1 MAKLKYHHHSLIAT
15 AAAVFCS
22 SAALAQT
29 TLPTVTITSRA
40 EAPVSIGGFGDTP
53 VAKLPLQASVIS
65 NERLTDLGIN
75 ALAGITSLDASISDA
90 YNAQGYV
97 SYLKIRGFDLDN
109 RFNYRRDGLAIN
121 AETALPLGNK
131 SAIEVL
137 KGTSGIQAGTSAPGG
152 LVNLI
157 VKRPTATNSTTVG
170 LAFSERGTVEAT
182 LDLNRRISPDIGLRI
197 NASAAHLDPLLHDA
211 KGSRHLLAAAADW
224 KVSPD
229 TLVEAEFE
237 LSRQSQRS
245 QPGFS
250 MLGNVLPSAKSI
262 DPRTNLN
269 NQPWSLPV
277 VFNGQTASLRIS
289 QRLSDDWRAQAHLG
303 VQRLKTD
310 DRLAY
315 AFGCYDAAADAY
327 YADRYCPNGDFD
339 QYDFRSDGEKRNS
352 DALDLSLSGK
362 VVAIGMRHDISTGVL
377 FSRFKSRFG
386 GQAYNY
392 AGTGNINGQLVT
404 TPDPTLSDANTN
416 RDERSTEIYLRD
428 AIQLTTQWQAW
439 LGLRATHLQRAS
451 VRVNAPAGD
460 SRPTDYPQSFTTP
473 WLGLSYAVN
482 PQLMAYASWGQGTE
496 SEVAPNRPRYSN
508 GGEALPALKSD
519 QLEVGLK
526 AGSNTVDWSV
536 NAFDVK
542 RPQFRD
548 IGACSS
554 VANSCVRQ
562 ADGNARH
569 RGVEAQAD
577 LKWTGGGLL
586 ASAMRLRA
594 RVEGSIDASL
604 NGLKPAN
611 TPESTLKL
619 QARQNVLPGL
629 LLQAGLV
636 YEGPRA
642 VLPDNSVNIP
652 GWTRLDAGARFEQ
665 VLSGKQ
671 LLTWRIGVDN
681 LADRRAWK
689 ESPYQY
695 GHVYL
700 YPLAGRTWR
709 ASVEVQL

>member
-1 MAKLKYHHHSLIAT
+1 MAKKLNHLSLIAT

-29 TLPTVTITSRA
+29 LPTVTISSRA
-40 EAPVSIGGFGDTP
+40 EAPVGIGGFGDTP
-53 VAKLPLQASVIS
+53 VAKPPLQASVIS
-65 NERLTDLGIN
+65 NERLLDLGIES
-75 ALAGITSLDASISDA
+75 LAGITSLDASLSDA
-90 YNAQGYV
+90 YNGQGYV

-109 RFNYRRDGLAIN
+109 RFNYRRDGLPIN

-131 SAIEVL
+131 SALEVL

-157 VKRPTATNSTTVG
+157 VKRPIGTSSATNSTTVG
-170 LAFSERGTVEAT
+170 LAFSEAGTAEAS

-197 NASAAHLDPLLHDA
+197 NASAAQLDPLLHDA

-224 KVSPD
+224 KISPD

-237 LSRQSQRS
+237 LSRQNQRS

-250 MLGNVLPSAKSI
+250 MLGNVLPSAKAI

-277 VFNGQTASLRIS
+277 VFNGQTASLRVS

-315 AFGCYDAAADAY
+315 AFGCSDADGSY
-327 YADRYCPNGDFD
+327 YADRYCPNGNFD
-339 QYDFRSDGEKRNS
+339 QYDFRSEGERRNS
-352 DALDLSLSGK
+352 DALDLSLAGSFMT
-362 VVAIGMRHDISTGVL
+362 AGMRHHISTGVL

-416 RDERSTEIYLRD
+416 RDERSTEVYLRD
-428 AIQLTTQWQAW
+428 AVQLTAQWQAW

-451 VRVNAPAGD
+451 VRVNTTD
-460 SRPTDYPQSFTTP
+460 TRPTDYPQSFTTP
-473 WLGLSYAVN
+473 WLGLSVAVN

-496 SEVAPNRPRYSN
+496 SEVAPNRRRYSN
-508 GGEALPALKSD
+508 GGKALPALKSD

-526 AGSNTVDWSV
+526 AGSSTVDWSV
-536 NAFDVK
+536 NAFDIG

-548 IGACSS
+548 IGTCD

-562 ADGNARH
+562 ADGHARH

-594 RVEGSIDASL
+594 RIEGSIDTSL

-619 QARQNVLPGL
+619 QARQSILPGL
-629 LLQAGLV
+629 QLQAGLV
-636 YEGPRA
+636 HEGPRA
-642 VLPDNSVNIP
+642 VLPNNSVNIP

-665 VLSGKQ
+665 ILSNKQ

-681 LADRRAWK
+681 LANRRAWK

-695 GHVYL
+695 EHIYL

>member
-1 MAKLKYHHHSLIAT
+1 MAKLKHSLIAT
-15 AAAVFCS
+15 ATAVFCS

-29 TLPTVTITSRA
+29 RPMLPTVTITRPA

-65 NERLTDLGIN
+65 DERLADLGIS
-75 ALAGITSLDASISDA
+75 AVAGITRIDASISDA
-90 YNAQGYV
+90 YNAQGYI

-109 RFNYRRDGLAIN
+109 RFNYRRDGLPIN

-157 VKRPTATNSTTVG
+157 VKRPMATDSTTVG
-170 LAFSERGTVEAT
+170 LALSERGTVEAT
-182 LDLNRRISPDIGLRI
+182 LDLNRRINPGMGLRV

-211 KGSRHLLAAAADW
+211 KGSRQLLAAAADW
-224 KVSPD
+224 KLSPD
-229 TLVEAEFE
+229 TRIEAEFE

-269 NQPWSLPV
+269 NQSWSLPV
-277 VFNGQTASLRIS
+277 VFNGQTASLRVS
-289 QRLSDDWRAQAHLG
+289 QRLNDNWRAQAHLG
-303 VQRLKTD
+303 VQRLKSD

-315 AFGCYDAAADAY
+315 AFGCYDAAADTY
-327 YADRYCPNGDFD
+327 YADRYCPNGNFD
-339 QYDFRSDGEKRNS
+339 QYDFRSEGERRNS
-352 DALDLSLSGK
+352 DALDLSLAGK
-362 VVAIGMRHDISTGVL
+362 FTAAGMRHDISTGL
-377 FSRFKSRFG
+377 LLSRFTSRFG
-386 GQAYNY
+386 GQAYNA
-392 AGTGNINGQLVT
+392 AGTGNISGLLLT
-404 TPDPTLSDANTN
+404 APDPTLNDANTN
-416 RDERSTEIYLRD
+416 RDERSTEFYLRD
-428 AIQLTTQWQAW
+428 AIALTAQWQAW
-439 LGLRATHLQRAS
+439 LGLRATHLQRAT
-451 VRVNAPAGD
+451 VRVNTSD
-460 SRPTDYPQSFTTP
+460 IRPTNYPQSFTTP
-473 WLGLSYAVN
+473 WLGLSFAVN
-482 PQLMAYASWGQGTE
+482 SQLMAYASWGQGTE
-496 SEVAPNRPRYSN
+496 SEVAPNRSRYSN
-508 GGEALPALKSD
+508 RGQALPALKSE
-519 QLEVGLK
+519 QLELGLK
-526 AGSNTVDWSV
+526 SGSTAVDWSV

-548 IGACSS
+548 IGSCDI
-554 VANSCVRQ
+554 ANSCVRQ

-594 RVEGSIDASL
+594 RNEASVVAGL

-619 QARQNVLPGL
+619 QVRQNVLPGL
-629 LLQAGLV
+629 PGLQLHAGLV
-636 YEGPRA
+636 FEGPRA
-642 VLPDNSVNIP
+642 VLPDNSVNIA
-652 GWTRLDAGARFEQ
+652 GWTRLDAGARFDQ
-665 VLSGKQ
+665 PLSNKQ
-671 LLTWRIGVDN
+671 LLTWRVGVDN

-695 GHVYL
+695 EHVYL
-700 YPLAGRTWR
+700 YALAGRTLR
-709 ASVEVQL
+709 ASVEIQL

>member
-1 MAKLKYHHHSLIAT
+1 MAKLKHSLIAT
-15 AAAVFCS
+15 ATAVFCS

-29 TLPTVTITSRA
+29 RPMLPTVTITRPA

-65 NERLTDLGIN
+65 DERLADLGIS
-75 ALAGITSLDASISDA
+75 AVAGITRIDASISDA
-90 YNAQGYV
+90 YNAQGYI

-109 RFNYRRDGLAIN
+109 RFNYRRDGLPIN

-157 VKRPTATNSTTVG
+157 VKRPIATDSTTVG
-170 LAFSERGTVEAT
+170 LALSERGTVEAT
-182 LDLNRRISPDIGLRI
+182 LDLNRRINPGMGLRV

-211 KGSRHLLAAAADW
+211 KGSRQLLAAAADW
-224 KVSPD
+224 KLSPD
-229 TLVEAEFE
+229 TRIEAEFE

-269 NQPWSLPV
+269 NQSWSLPV
-277 VFNGQTASLRIS
+277 VFNGQTASLRVS
-289 QRLSDDWRAQAHLG
+289 QRFNDDWRAQAHLG
-303 VQRLKTD
+303 VQRLKSD

-315 AFGCYDAAADAY
+315 AFGCYDAAADTY
-327 YADRYCPNGDFD
+327 YADRYCPSGNFD
-339 QYDFRSDGEKRNS
+339 QYDFRSEGERRNS
-352 DALDLSLSGK
+352 DALDLSLAGK
-362 VVAIGMRHDISTGVL
+362 FTAAGMRHDISTGL
-377 FSRFKSRFG
+377 LLSRFTSRFG
-386 GQAYNY
+386 GQAYNA
-392 AGTGNINGQLVT
+392 AGTGNISGLLLT
-404 TPDPTLSDANTN
+404 APDPTLNDANTN
-416 RDERSTEIYLRD
+416 RDERSTEFYLRD
-428 AIQLTTQWQAW
+428 AIALTAQWQAW
-439 LGLRATHLQRAS
+439 LGLRATHLQRAT
-451 VRVNAPAGD
+451 VRVNTSD
-460 SRPTDYPQSFTTP
+460 TRPTNYPQSFTTP
-473 WLGLSYAVN
+473 WLGLSFAVN
-482 PQLMAYASWGQGTE
+482 SQLMAYASWGQGTE
-496 SEVAPNRPRYSN
+496 SEVAPNRSRYSN
-508 GGEALPALKSD
+508 RGQALPALKSE
-519 QLEVGLK
+519 QLEFGLK
-526 AGSNTVDWSV
+526 SGSTAVDWSV

-548 IGACSS
+548 IGSCDI
-554 VANSCVRQ
+554 ANSCVRQ

-594 RVEGSIDASL
+594 RNEASVVAGL

-619 QARQNVLPGL
+619 QVRQNVLPSLPGL
-629 LLQAGLV
+629 QLHAGLV
-636 YEGPRA
+636 FEGPRA
-642 VLPDNSVNIP
+642 VLPDNSVNIA
-652 GWTRLDAGARFEQ
+652 GWTRLDAGARFDQ
-665 VLSGKQ
+665 PLSNKQ
-671 LLTWRIGVDN
+671 LLTWRVGVDN

-695 GHVYL
+695 EHVYL
-700 YPLAGRTWR
+700 YALAGRTWR
-709 ASVEVQL
+709 ASVEIQL

>member
-1 MAKLKYHHHSLIAT
+1 MAKKLKYHHSLIAT

-29 TLPTVTITSRA
+29 LPTVTITSRA
-40 EAPVSIGGFGDTP
+40 DAPVSIGGFGDTP
-53 VAKLPLQASVIS
+53 VAKLPLQASVIG
-65 NERLTDLGIN
+65 NERLTDLGIS

-109 RFNYRRDGLAIN
+109 RFNYRRDGLPIN
-121 AETALPLGNK
+121 AEAALPLGNK

-157 VKRPTATNSTTVG
+157 VKRPMATNSTSVG
-170 LAFSERGTVEAT
+170 LAFSEAGTAEAT
-182 LDLNRRISPDIGLRI
+182 LDLNRRISPEIGLRI

-211 KGSRHLLAAAADW
+211 KGSRHLLSAAADW

-250 MLGNVLPSAKSI
+250 MLGSLLPSAKSI

-277 VFNGQTASLRIS
+277 VFNGRTASLRVS

-303 VQRLKTD
+303 VQRLETD

-315 AFGCYDAAADAY
+315 AFGCYDAAADTY
-327 YADRYCPNGDFD
+327 YADRYCPNGNFD
-339 QYDFRSDGEKRNS
+339 QYDFRSEGEHRNS
-352 DALDLSLSGK
+352 DALDLSLAGK
-362 VVAIGMRHDISTGVL
+362 FITAGMRHDISTGLL

-392 AGTGNINGQLVT
+392 AGTGNINGQLLT
-404 TPDPTLSDANTN
+404 TPDPTLNDANTN
-416 RDERSTEIYLRD
+416 RNERSTEIYLRD
-428 AIQLTTQWQAW
+428 AIQLTAQWQAW
-439 LGLRATHLQRAS
+439 LGLRATHLQRES
-451 VRVNAPAGD
+451 VRVNTTQT
-460 SRPTDYPQSFTTP
+460 RPTDYPQSFTTP
-473 WLGLSYAVN
+473 WLGLSVAVN
-482 PQLMAYASWGQGTE
+482 PRLMAYASWGQGTE
-496 SEVAPNRPRYSN
+496 SEVAPNRSRYRN
-508 GGEALPALKSD
+508 GGQALPALKSE
-519 QLEVGLK
+519 QLEIGLK

-548 IGACSS
+548 IGACD

-569 RGVEAQAD
+569 RGIEAQAE
-577 LKWTGGGLL
+577 LKWSGGGLL

-594 RVEGSIDASL
+594 RNEGSIDASL
-604 NGLKPAN
+604 NGLKPTN

-619 QARQNVLPGL
+619 QARQNALPGL
-629 LLQAGLV
+629 QLQASLV
-636 YEGPRA
+636 YEGARA

-665 VLSGKQ
+665 MLSNKQ

-681 LADRRAWK
+681 IADRRAWK

-695 GHVYL
+695 EHVYL

>member
-1 MAKLKYHHHSLIAT
+1 MAKLKHSLIAT
-15 AAAVFCS
+15 ATAVFCS

-29 TLPTVTITSRA
+29 RPMLPTVTITRPA

-65 NERLTDLGIN
+65 DERLADLGIS
-75 ALAGITSLDASISDA
+75 AVAGITRIDASISDA
-90 YNAQGYV
+90 YNAQGYI

-109 RFNYRRDGLAIN
+109 RFNYRRDGLPIN

-157 VKRPTATNSTTVG
+157 VKRPMATDSTTVG
-170 LAFSERGTVEAT
+170 LALSERGTVEAT
-182 LDLNRRISPDIGLRI
+182 LDLNRRINPGMGLRV

-211 KGSRHLLAAAADW
+211 KGSRQLLAAAADW
-224 KVSPD
+224 KLSPD
-229 TLVEAEFE
+229 TRIEAEFE

-269 NQPWSLPV
+269 NQSWSLPV
-277 VFNGQTASLRIS
+277 VFNGQTASLRVS
-289 QRLSDDWRAQAHLG
+289 QRLNDNWRAQAHLG
-303 VQRLKTD
+303 VQRLKSD

-315 AFGCYDAAADAY
+315 AFGCYDAAADTY
-327 YADRYCPNGDFD
+327 YADRYCPSGNFD
-339 QYDFRSDGEKRNS
+339 QYDFRSEGERRNS
-352 DALDLSLSGK
+352 DALDLSLAGNFT
-362 VVAIGMRHDISTGVL
+362 AAGMRHDISTGL
-377 FSRFKSRFG
+377 LLSRFTSRFG
-386 GQAYNY
+386 GQAYNA
-392 AGTGNINGQLVT
+392 AGTGNISGLLLT
-404 TPDPTLSDANTN
+404 APDPTLNDANTN
-416 RDERSTEIYLRD
+416 RDERSTEFYLRD
-428 AIQLTTQWQAW
+428 AIALTAQWQAW
-439 LGLRATHLQRAS
+439 LGLRATHLQRAT
-451 VRVNAPAGD
+451 VRVNTSD
-460 SRPTDYPQSFTTP
+460 IRPTNYPQSFTTP
-473 WLGLSYAVN
+473 WLGLSFAVN
-482 PQLMAYASWGQGTE
+482 SQLMAYASWGQGTE
-496 SEVAPNRPRYSN
+496 SEVAPNRSRYSN
-508 GGEALPALKSD
+508 RGQALPALKSE
-519 QLEVGLK
+519 QLEFGLK
-526 AGSNTVDWSV
+526 SGSTAVDWSV

-548 IGACSS
+548 IGSCDI
-554 VANSCVRQ
+554 ANSCVRQ

-586 ASAMRLRA
+586 ASAMLLRA
-594 RVEGSIDASL
+594 RNEASVVAGL

-619 QARQNVLPGL
+619 QVRQNVLPGL
-629 LLQAGLV
+629 PGLQLHAGLV
-636 YEGPRA
+636 FEGPRA
-642 VLPDNSVNIP
+642 VLPDNSVNIA
-652 GWTRLDAGARFEQ
+652 GWTRLDAGVRFDQ
-665 VLSGKQ
+665 SLSNKQ
-671 LLTWRIGVDN
+671 LLTWRVGVDN

-695 GHVYL
+695 EHVYL
-700 YPLAGRTWR
+700 YALAGRTLR
-709 ASVEVQL
+709 ASVEIQL

>member
-1 MAKLKYHHHSLIAT
+1 
-15 AAAVFCS
+15 
-22 SAALAQT
+22 
-29 TLPTVTITSRA
+29 
-40 EAPVSIGGFGDTP
+40 
-53 VAKLPLQASVIS
+53 
-65 NERLTDLGIN
+65 
-75 ALAGITSLDASISDA
+75 
-90 YNAQGYV
+90 
-97 SYLKIRGFDLDN
+97 
-109 RFNYRRDGLAIN
+109 
-121 AETALPLGNK
+121 
-131 SAIEVL
+131 
-137 KGTSGIQAGTSAPGG
+137 
-152 LVNLI
+152 
-157 VKRPTATNSTTVG
+157 
-170 LAFSERGTVEAT
+170 
-182 LDLNRRISPDIGLRI
+182 
-197 NASAAHLDPLLHDA
+197 
-211 KGSRHLLAAAADW
+211 
-224 KVSPD
+224 
-229 TLVEAEFE
+229 
-237 LSRQSQRS
+237 
-245 QPGFS
+245 
-250 MLGNVLPSAKSI
+250 MLGSVLPSAKSV

-277 VFNGQTASLRIS
+277 AFNGQTGSLRIS
-289 QRLSDDWRAQAHLG
+289 QRLSEDWRAQAHLG

-315 AFGCYDAAADAY
+315 AFGCYAENTEPPY
-327 YADRYCPNGDFD
+327 RYCRDGTFD
-339 QYDFRSDGEKRNS
+339 QYDFRSEGERRNS
-352 DALDLSLSGK
+352 DALDLSLAGK
-362 VVAIGMRHDISTGVL
+362 FMAAGMRHDISTGVL

-392 AGTGNINGQLVT
+392 AGPGNINGMLVT

-416 RDERSTEIYLRD
+416 RDERSTELYLRD
-428 AIQLTTQWQAW
+428 AVQLTAQWQAW
-439 LGLRATHLQRAS
+439 LGLRSTHLQRAS
-451 VRVNAPAGD
+451 VRVNTTD
-460 SRPTDYPQSFTTP
+460 TRPTDYPQSFTTP

-482 PQLMAYASWGQGTE
+482 KQLMAYASWGQGTE
-496 SEVAPNRPRYSN
+496 SEVAPNRSRYRN
-508 GGEALPALKSD
+508 GGQALPALKSD
-519 QLEVGLK
+519 QLELGLK
-526 AGSNTVDWSV
+526 AGSNSVDWSV

-548 IGACSS
+548 IGACD
-554 VANSCVRQ
+554 VASSCVRQ

-594 RVEGSIDASL
+594 RNEGSITASL
-604 NGLKPAN
+604 NGLKPTN

-629 LLQAGLV
+629 QLQAGLV

-665 VLSGKQ
+665 LLSSKQ

-695 GHVYL
+695 DHVYL

-709 ASVEVQL
+709 ASVEIQL

>member
-1 MAKLKYHHHSLIAT
+1 MAKLKHSLIAT
-15 AAAVFCS
+15 ATAVFCS

-29 TLPTVTITSRA
+29 RPMLPTVTITRPA

-65 NERLTDLGIN
+65 DERLADLGIS
-75 ALAGITSLDASISDA
+75 AVAGITRIDASISDA
-90 YNAQGYV
+90 YNAQGYI

-109 RFNYRRDGLAIN
+109 RFNYRRDGLPIN

-157 VKRPTATNSTTVG
+157 VKRPMATDSTTVG
-170 LAFSERGTVEAT
+170 LALSERGTVEAT
-182 LDLNRRISPDIGLRI
+182 LDLNRRINPGMGLRV

-211 KGSRHLLAAAADW
+211 KGSRQLLAAAADW
-224 KVSPD
+224 KLSPD
-229 TLVEAEFE
+229 TRIEAEFE

-269 NQPWSLPV
+269 NQSWSLPV
-277 VFNGQTASLRIS
+277 VFNGQTASLRVS
-289 QRLSDDWRAQAHLG
+289 QRLNDNWRAQAHLG
-303 VQRLKTD
+303 VQRLKSD

-315 AFGCYDAAADAY
+315 AFGCYDAAADTY
-327 YADRYCPNGDFD
+327 YADRYCPSGNFD
-339 QYDFRSDGEKRNS
+339 QYDFRSEGERRNS
-352 DALDLSLSGK
+352 DALDLSLAGK
-362 VVAIGMRHDISTGVL
+362 FTAAGMRHDISTGL
-377 FSRFKSRFG
+377 LLSRFTSRFG
-386 GQAYNY
+386 GQAYNA
-392 AGTGNINGQLVT
+392 AGTGNISGLLLT
-404 TPDPTLSDANTN
+404 APDPTLNDANTN
-416 RDERSTEIYLRD
+416 RDERSTEFYLRD
-428 AIQLTTQWQAW
+428 AIALTAQWQAW
-439 LGLRATHLQRAS
+439 LGLRATHLQRAT
-451 VRVNAPAGD
+451 VRVNTSD
-460 SRPTDYPQSFTTP
+460 IRPTNYPQSFTTP
-473 WLGLSYAVN
+473 WLGLSFAVN
-482 PQLMAYASWGQGTE
+482 SQLMAYASWGQGTE
-496 SEVAPNRPRYSN
+496 SEVAPNRSRYSN
-508 GGEALPALKSD
+508 RGQALPALKSE
-519 QLEVGLK
+519 QLELGLK
-526 AGSNTVDWSV
+526 SGSTAVDWSV

-548 IGACSS
+548 IGNCDM
-554 VANSCVRQ
+554 ANSCVRQ

-594 RVEGSIDASL
+594 RNEASVVAGL

-619 QARQNVLPGL
+619 QVRQNVLPGL
-629 LLQAGLV
+629 PGLQLHAGLV
-636 YEGPRA
+636 FEGPRA
-642 VLPDNSVNIP
+642 VLPDNSVNIA
-652 GWTRLDAGARFEQ
+652 GWTRLDAGARFDQ
-665 VLSGKQ
+665 PLSNKQ
-671 LLTWRIGVDN
+671 LLTWRVGVDN

-695 GHVYL
+695 EHVYL
-700 YPLAGRTWR
+700 YALAGRTLR
-709 ASVEVQL
+709 ASVEIQL

>member
-1 MAKLKYHHHSLIAT
+1 MAKKLNHSLIAT
-15 AAAVFCS
+15 AASAVFCN
-22 SAALAQT
+22 SAAWAQT
-29 TLPTVTITSRA
+29 SLPTVTVTSRA
-40 EAPVSIGGFGDTP
+40 DAPVSIGGFGETP
-53 VAKLPLQASVIS
+53 VAKLPLQASIIT
-65 NERLTDLGIN
+65 NERLTDLGIS
-75 ALAGITSLDASISDA
+75 ALAGVTSLDASISDA
-90 YNAQGYV
+90 YNAQGYI

-109 RFNYRRDGLAIN
+109 RFNYRRDGLPIN

-137 KGTSGIQAGTSAPGG
+137 KGSSGIQAGTSAPGG

-157 VKRPTATNSTTVG
+157 VKRPMATDSTTVG
-170 LAFSERGTVEAT
+170 LGLSEAGTAEAS

-224 KVSPD
+224 KISPD

-250 MLGNVLPSAKSI
+250 MLGSVLPSAKSI

-269 NQPWSLPV
+269 NEPWSLPV
-277 VFNGQTASLRIS
+277 VFNGQTASLRVS
-289 QRLSDDWRAQAHLG
+289 QRLNDDWRAQAHLG

-315 AFGCYDAAADAY
+315 AFGCYDAAADTY
-327 YADRYCPNGDFD
+327 YADRYCPNGNFD
-339 QYDFRSDGEKRNS
+339 QYDFRSEGERRDS
-352 DALDLSLSGK
+352 DALDLSLAGK
-362 VVAIGMRHDISTGVL
+362 FMAAGMRHDISTGLL

-386 GQAYNY
+386 GQAYN
-392 AGTGNINGQLVT
+392 AVGTGNINGLLVT
-404 TPDPTLSDANTN
+404 TPDPTQNDANTN
-416 RDERSTEIYLRD
+416 RDERSTEFYLRD
-428 AIQLTTQWQAW
+428 AIQLSALLPGLQAW

-451 VRVNAPAGD
+451 VRVNTTKT
-460 SRPTDYPQSFTTP
+460 RPTDYAQTFATP
-473 WLGLSYAVN
+473 WLGLSYAIN
-482 PQLMAYASWGQGTE
+482 KQLMAYASWGQGTE
-496 SEVAPNRPRYSN
+496 SEVAPNRSNYSN
-508 GGEALPALKSD
+508 AGQPLAALKSE
-519 QLEVGLK
+519 QLEAGLK
-526 AGSNTVDWSV
+526 SGSNTVDWSL

-542 RPQFRD
+542 RPAWRD
-548 IGACSS
+548 MGT
-554 VANSCVRQ
+554 VTLTRQ

-577 LKWTGGGLL
+577 LKWSGGGLL

-594 RVEGSIDASL
+594 RNEGSSDASL

-619 QARQNVLPGL
+619 HARQDVLPGL
-629 LLQAGLV
+629 QLQAGLV
-636 YEGPRA
+636 FEGPRA

-665 VLSGKQ
+665 SLSGKQ

-695 GHVYL
+695 EHVYL